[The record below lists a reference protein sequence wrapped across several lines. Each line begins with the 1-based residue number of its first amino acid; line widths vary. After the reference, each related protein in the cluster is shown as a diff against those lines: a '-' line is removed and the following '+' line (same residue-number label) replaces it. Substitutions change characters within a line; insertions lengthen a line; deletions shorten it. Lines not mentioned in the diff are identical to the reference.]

1 MISSD
6 PIITI
11 FSFIVLIFSVILHE
25 LAHGYTAFALGDPTA
40 KYEGR
45 LTFNPLK
52 HLDPFGSVIL
62 PLLLVL
68 SNVPIIIGWA
78 KPVPVNPY
86 NFRDQKWGEFKVALS
101 GPGTNF
107 AIALIFGLIIRFF
120 YEFLPANLIGF
131 FVMVI
136 QLNLV
141 LAFFN
146 LVPIPPLDGSWIL
159 FHFLPESFYKI
170 KMVLQQYGTVI
181 LIIFLFFGGPRIIG
195 YFVNLFF
202 SLITGLL

>member
-45 LTFNPLK
+45 LTFNPIK
-52 HLDPFGSVIL
+52 HLDAFGSVIL
-62 PLLLVL
+62 PLLLAL
-68 SNVPIIIGWA
+68 SSVPVIIGWA

-101 GPGTNF
+101 GPATNF
-107 AIALIFGLIIRFF
+107 AIALVFGIIIRMF
-120 YEFLPANLIGF
+120 YGFLPVNLIGF
-131 FVMVI
+131 FVIVV

-159 FHFLPESFYKI
+159 FHFLPENMFKV
-170 KMVLQQYGTVI
+170 KMFLQQYGIAI
-181 LIIFLFFGGPRIIG
+181 LVFFLVFGGPQIIG
-195 YFVNLFF
+195 QIVDFF
-202 SLITGLL
+202 LGIIIGN

>member
-1 MISSD
+1 MITAD

-11 FSFIVLIFSVILHE
+11 FYFIVLIFSVILHE
-25 LAHGYTAFALGDPTA
+25 LAHGYMAFALGDSTA
-40 KYEGR
+40 KHEGR

-62 PLLLVL
+62 PLLLAI
-68 SNVPIIIGWA
+68 SNVPILIGWA

-86 NFRDQKWGEFKVALS
+86 NFRDQRWGELKVSLV
-101 GPGTNF
+101 GPATNF
-107 AIALIFGLIIRFF
+107 LIALIFGLIVRFF
-120 YEFLPANLIGF
+120 GNNMPYDVLNFYLII
-131 FVMVI
+131 I

-159 FHFLPESFYKI
+159 FNFLPDSFFKV
-170 KMVLQQYGTVI
+170 KMILQQYGIII
-181 LIIFLFFGGPRIIG
+181 LVLFLFLGGSSIIG
-195 YFVNLFF
+195 YFVNLF
-202 SLITGLL
+202 SRIIIGT